1 MWGCKTH
8 WFRLPS
14 RLRSRIWAT
23 YRPRQEVD
31 KRPSAEYLSAAAA
44 VQEWALKDIAAEQ
57 RRKDLQT
64 IVEFVERGAP
74 EARDEVLRWIVEV
87 ITGTQG
93 SGKPLDA
100 EQRRKD
106 LQTIV
111 EFVERGA
118 PEARDEVLRWIVEV
132 LNEVLLDLANGGKGG
147 LAVVPEATT

>member
-23 YRPRQEVD
+23 YRPGQEVD

-87 ITGTQG
+87 
-93 SGKPLDA
+93 
-100 EQRRKD
+100 
-106 LQTIV
+106 
-111 EFVERGA
+111 
-118 PEARDEVLRWIVEV
+118 